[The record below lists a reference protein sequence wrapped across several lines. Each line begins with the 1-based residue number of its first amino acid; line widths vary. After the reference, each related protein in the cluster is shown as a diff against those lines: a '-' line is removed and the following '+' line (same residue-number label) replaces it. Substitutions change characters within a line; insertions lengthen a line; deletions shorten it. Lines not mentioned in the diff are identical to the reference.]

1 MTDSSIDNSI
11 NLIYTNL
18 NYAQNN
24 IHLANVNIMEM
35 LSSLTT
41 IRNSITDINYI
52 DNLLNTLGQKIL
64 LQYLIDGSNNVARIV
79 RNCPNLTV
87 NTDDPINN
95 DKLYLNLKDS
105 LDTETLFKLNDLEN
119 NTTNYII
126 FLLDPSQSVITFQ
139 SINLTENSLTDI
151 SLQNL
156 NTFDLD
162 TILAKNVNYFEIKS
176 TNTHYKLVLVN
187 QKLIT
192 N

>member
-11 NLIYTNL
+11 NLIYTDL

-24 IHLANVNIMEM
+24 LHLANVNIMEM

-41 IRNSITDINYI
+41 IRNSITDLNYI

-64 LQYLIDGSNNVARIV
+64 LHYLFDGSNNVSRIV

-139 SINLTENSLTDI
+139 SINLTGNSLTDI

-156 NTFDLD
+156 NTFDR
-162 TILAKNVNYFEIKS
+162 K
-176 TNTHYKLVLVN
+176 
-187 QKLIT
+187 
-192 N
+192 